1 MVFDKVFDKVIL
13 EGPRVRLEPMS
24 ISHKDGLSEAISDG
38 ELWNIFVTKVPHPDD
53 LDEFIGNA
61 YYALEEGD
69 GLVFSI
75 IDKRSGKVVGS
86 SRYMRA
92 SPPNKRVEIGFSFI
106 AKSHQKTHINTEA
119 KLLMLEHAFEN
130 LKVNRVEFV
139 TDFLNHNSRSAI
151 LRLGAKQEG
160 ILRNHM
166 VMADGRVRDS
176 VVFTIISNEWLGV
189 KQHLTAKLAQTA

>member
-1 MVFDKVFDKVIL
+1 MVFDKIVLD
-13 EGPRVRLEPMS
+13 GPNVRLEPLS
-24 ISHKDGLSEAISDG
+24 ISHKQGLAEAIADG
-38 ELWNIFVTKVPHPDD
+38 ELWRIFVTKVPHPDD

-69 GLVFSI
+69 GLVFAI
-75 IDKRSGKVVGS
+75 IDKRSGRVVGS

-139 TDFLNHNSRSAI
+139 TDFLNQNSRNAI
-151 LRLGAKQEG
+151 
-160 ILRNHM
+160 
-166 VMADGRVRDS
+166 
-176 VVFTIISNEWLGV
+176 
-189 KQHLTAKLAQTA
+189 

>member
-1 MVFDKVFDKVIL
+1 MVFDKIVLD
-13 EGPRVRLEPMS
+13 GPSVRLEPLS
-24 ISHKDGLSEAISDG
+24 ISHKQGLAEAIADG
-38 ELWNIFVTKVPHPDD
+38 ELWRIFVTKVPHPDD

-69 GLVFSI
+69 GLVFAI
-75 IDKRSGKVVGS
+75 VDKRSGKVVGS

-106 AKSHQKTHINTEA
+106 AKSHQKTHINTES

-139 TDFLNHNSRSAI
+139 TDFLNQNSRNAI

-166 VMADGRVRDS
+166 VMADGRIRDS
-176 VVFTIISNEWLGV
+176 VVFTMISNEWPGV

>member
-1 MVFDKVFDKVIL
+1 MVFDKIVLD
-13 EGPRVRLEPMS
+13 GPSVRLEPLS
-24 ISHKDGLSEAISDG
+24 ISHKQGLAEAIADG
-38 ELWNIFVTKVPHPDD
+38 ELWRIFVTKVPHPDD

-69 GLVFSI
+69 GLVFAI
-75 IDKRSGKVVGS
+75 IDKRSGRVVGS

-139 TDFLNHNSRSAI
+139 ADFLNQNSRNAI

-166 VMADGRVRDS
+166 VMADGRIRDS
-176 VVFTIISNEWLGV
+176 VVFTIISNEWPGV

>member
-1 MVFDKVFDKVIL
+1 MVFDKVVLD
-13 EGPRVRLEPMS
+13 GPSVRLEPLS
-24 ISHKDGLSEAISDG
+24 ISHKQGLAEAIDDG
-38 ELWNIFVTKVPHPDD
+38 ELWRIFVTKVPHPDD

-69 GLVFSI
+69 GLVFAI
-75 IDKRSGKVVGS
+75 IDKRNGKVVGS

-119 KLLMLEHAFEN
+119 KLLMLKHAFEN

-139 TDFLNHNSRSAI
+139 TDFLNQNSRNAI

-166 VMADGRVRDS
+166 VMADGRIRDS
-176 VVFTIISNEWLGV
+176 VVFTIISNEWPGV
-189 KQHLTAKLAQTA
+189 KQHLTAKLEPVIG